1 MKAVFACSPLVLRPE
16 LAFEGLPRF
25 LVIDLPPS
33 AVASVENVCEGCS
46 FVTVVDC
53 DKAPGLCASELTIL
67 CGETWTGGED
77 TDSFAP
83 PASVVSDAGGIVRT
97 VLRGFRIST
106 HPADSSCSASPIGN
120 FRRCLRVTLPILESA
135 KCCSATTSMSSMISS
150 RVLKKA
156 HGL

>member
-1 MKAVFACSPLVLRPE
+1 MNDVFACSPLVLSPE

-25 LVIDLPPS
+25 LVVDLPPS
-33 AVASVENVCEGCS
+33 SVTCVENVCEGCS
-46 FVTVVDC
+46 LVTVVDC
-53 DKAPGLCASELTIL
+53 DKAPGFCASELTII

-77 TDSFAP
+77 TDSLAP
-83 PASVVSDAGGIVRT
+83 PAPVVSDADGIVRT

-106 HPADSSCSASPIGN
+106 QPADSSCSASPIGN
-120 FRRCLRVTLPILESA
+120 FKRCLRVTLPILESA

-156 HGL
+156 QGL